1 MPETSD
7 PAPPARDDAAAGR
20 SLLDRVTPGWVALV
34 LSVVALGLAAAPY
47 LGGAPSGFDAQVR
60 ASLMAHPEVIRD
72 AVQQLQVREQS
83 QAREAANAAIRRN
96 LSGLHGD
103 ARDPAVGPADAAVT
117 VVQFF
122 DYRCPGCKAVAP
134 GFREIMDDHP
144 DVRFVFK
151 EWPILDR
158 PGDPPVSEYAA
169 RAALAAHAQGRFLPV
184 HRALMAQPA
193 LDPAG
198 VDRVLEAN
206 GVDLARARAAMDT
219 ADTAGHLEDVAA
231 LAQLI
236 GAEGTPTF
244 IVNGEMTESID
255 PAEVRAAIERAK
267 RG

>member
-1 MPETSD
+1 MAD
-7 PAPPARDDAAAGR
+7 PQDTAPPPRAGLRAGPLAR
-20 SLLDRVTPGWVALV
+20 LTPGWVALV
-34 LSVVALGLAAAPY
+34 LSVIALGVALAPY
-47 LGGAPSGFDAQVR
+47 VGAAPSGFDAQVR
-60 ASLMAHPEVIRD
+60 AALMANPEVIFEVAER
-72 AVQQLQVREQS
+72 AQASQREA
-83 QAREAANAAIRRN
+83 AREAANAAIRQN
-96 LSGLHGD
+96 LRGLHD
-103 ARDPAVGPADAAVT
+103 DPRDPAVGPADARVV

-158 PGDPPVSEYAA
+158 PGDPPASEYAA
-169 RAALAAHAQGRFLPV
+169 RAALAAHAQGRFVPV

-198 VDRVLEAN
+198 VDRVLREN
-206 GVDLARARAAMDT
+206 GVDLERARASMDAAET
-219 ADTAGHLEDVAA
+219 EGHLEDVAR

-244 IVNGEMTESID
+244 IVNGEMTDSID
-255 PAEVRAAIERAK
+255 PAVVRAAVERAK